1 MDLYQLKRAIEAIL
15 LAAAQPLSLAQ
26 LAALFTEEEA
36 VENEQL
42 LAALQ
47 SLSEDC
53 AERGIELKE
62 VASGYRYQI
71 REDVH
76 GWVTRLWTERQTKYS
91 RALLET
97 LALIAYRQP
106 ITRAEIE
113 QIRGVAV
120 SSSIIKTLEERE
132 WVRVVGY
139 RDVPGRP
146 ALFGTSRHFLDYFNL
161 KSLDELPPLAEIRDL
176 DEYDP
181 QLDLAPVIPPSLE
194 LPPEDEDEP
203 ATGEAQAAA
212 AGAPEPAAND
222 TDTSAPS
229 DAETQEPAAHDTDTH
244 ALPHAAEA
252 RAEADA
258 DAAAAGHPSDR
269 SAGDADPIKLAEP
282 ARTDDTA
289 VPADDFAAGADE
301 GEEIRGDDDLAEAE
315 AETADLDDAEAEA
328 DDGSDDYAAESDE
341 YGSDTGD
348 FTDTDSHPDDDAV
361 DPNDTTTSDDVPEH
375 TA

>member
-1 MDLYQLKRAIEAIL
+1 MEAQLLKRIVEAVL
-15 LAAAQPLSLAQ
+15 LAAAQPLSLTQ

-36 VENEQL
+36 VDNGQL

-47 SLSEDC
+47 SLAADC
-53 AERGIELKE
+53 GERGIELKE

-76 GWVTRLWTERQTKYS
+76 SWVTRLWTERQTKYS

-120 SSSIIKTLEERE
+120 SSSIVKTLEERE

-146 ALFGTSRHFLDYFNL
+146 ALFGTSRTFLDYFNL

-181 QLDLAPVIPPSLE
+181 QLDLAPVVPPSLE
-194 LPPEDEDEP
+194 LPPEDEDEDENEAHASDDDDTQVRTDDLAAVEPSAVEAERETAP
-203 ATGEAQAAA
+203 APEAAA
-212 AGAPEPAAND
+212 AETAAPMPQPVPAEPGADVELDASSLSVEYLPAAD
-222 TDTSAPS
+222 
-229 DAETQEPAAHDTDTH
+229 EAHVG
-244 ALPHAAEA
+244 
-252 RAEADA
+252 
-258 DAAAAGHPSDR
+258 AAAIAPPVTPS
-269 SAGDADPIKLAEP
+269 S
-282 ARTDDTA
+282 
-289 VPADDFAAGADE
+289 
-301 GEEIRGDDDLAEAE
+301 
-315 AETADLDDAEAEA
+315 
-328 DDGSDDYAAESDE
+328 
-341 YGSDTGD
+341 
-348 FTDTDSHPDDDAV
+348 PDDDAV
-361 DPNDTTTSDDVPEH
+361 DPTDTTTSDDVPEH